1 MVMYKVALI
10 PGDGIGKEVIPETVR
25 ILKQTNLNFD
35 FSFAEVGYETW
46 KKTGQSVPEDTI
58 EEIQKNQA
66 ILFGATTTPIGI
78 KNYKSAIITLRKSL
92 DLYANI
98 RPIKTFPIEGTRKGV
113 DLIIVRENT
122 EGLYSEIEF
131 GDNNSAYT
139 IRVITKTASERIA
152 KVAFNIAKKRRK
164 KVTIVTKANI
174 LRKTCGLFRDS
185 CLNIKKEYPHIE
197 TDEMYIDTT
206 AMNILIKPEYFDVVL
221 TTNLFGD
228 ILSDEAAGLV
238 GGLGVIPSANIGE
251 KYALFEPVHGSA
263 PDIAGKGIVNP
274 MAAILSAVMM
284 LQHLNEKQHADRI
297 EKAVN
302 IVLKDAKYLT
312 PDLGGKST
320 TKDFTDA
327 IITSLDF

>member
-1 MVMYKVALI
+1 MYKVALI
-10 PGDGIGKEVIPETVR
+10 PGDGIGKEVIPEAVR
-25 ILKQTNLNFD
+25 ILNQTNLNFD
-35 FSFAEVGYETW
+35 FTFAEIGYEVW
-46 KKTGQSVPEDTI
+46 KKTGQSVPENTI
-58 EEIQKNQA
+58 EEIKKNQVV
-66 ILFGATTTPIGI
+66 LFGATTTPTGI
-78 KNYKSAIITLRKSL
+78 QNYKSAILTLRKSL

-98 RPIKTFPIEGTRKGV
+98 RPIKSYPIKGTRNGV

-139 IRVITKTASERIA
+139 IRVITKAASERIA
-152 KVAFNIAKKRRK
+152 KIAFNIANNRRK
-164 KVTIVTKANI
+164 KVTIVTKTNI
-174 LRKTCGLFRDS
+174 LRKSCGLFRDT
-185 CLNIKKEYPHIE
+185 CLSIQKEYPTIE
-197 TDEMYIDTT
+197 INEMYIDTT
-206 AMNILIKPEYFDVVL
+206 ALNIVIKPEYFDVLL

-238 GGLGVIPSANIGE
+238 GGLGVTPSANIGE

-263 PDIAGKGIVNP
+263 PDIAGKGIANP

-284 LQHLNEKQHADRI
+284 LQYLNEKKQAENI

-302 IVLKDAKYLT
+302 KVLKEAKHLT
-312 PDLGGKST
+312 PDLGGNNT

-327 IITSLDF
+327 VISSLDF